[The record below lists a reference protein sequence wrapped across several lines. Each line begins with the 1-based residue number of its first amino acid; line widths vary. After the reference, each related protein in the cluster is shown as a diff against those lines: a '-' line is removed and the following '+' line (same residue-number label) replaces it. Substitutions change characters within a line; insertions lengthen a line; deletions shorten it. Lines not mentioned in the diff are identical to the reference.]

1 MQGYVDKARSR
12 PEMFPAN
19 RIDVVFSNIG
29 DIFRFST
36 HLLADL
42 ESALDAEQP
51 HASQIGHVF
60 LKHVRQTHLK
70 LSVWCFAS
78 EVDVACLDSAMDSRS
93 TRAIAT
99 TTLQPLRS

>member
-1 MQGYVDKARSR
+1 
-12 PEMFPAN
+12 MFPAN

-78 EVDVACLDSAMDSRS
+78 EVDVAFLDLTARRIRDLLALLQQPPCSR
-93 TRAIAT
+93 
-99 TTLQPLRS
+99 

>member
-12 PEMFPAN
+12 PEMFPPN

-42 ESALDAEQP
+42 ESALDVEQP

-60 LKHVRQTHLK
+60 LKHVRRTFGSMCCISLTLYVLLVLTARRIRDLLALLQQPP
-70 LSVWCFAS
+70 C
-78 EVDVACLDSAMDSRS
+78 SR
-93 TRAIAT
+93 
-99 TTLQPLRS
+99 